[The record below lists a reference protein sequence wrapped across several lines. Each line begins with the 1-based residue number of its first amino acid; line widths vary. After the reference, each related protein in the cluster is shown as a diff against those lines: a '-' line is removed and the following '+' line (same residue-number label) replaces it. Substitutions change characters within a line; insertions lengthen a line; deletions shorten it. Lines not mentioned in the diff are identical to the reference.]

1 MFAAIYDL
9 FVKLEASAML
19 VWKVSGTQKVYETV
33 TSSQFM
39 TIPRIPHISHFD
51 DMMTLSDAEGHGLV
65 HECELMK
72 DINFFMKLS

>member
-1 MFAAIYDL
+1 
-9 FVKLEASAML
+9 
-19 VWKVSGTQKVYETV
+19 
-33 TSSQFM
+33 M

-51 DMMTLSDAEGHGLV
+51 DVMTLSDAEGHGLV